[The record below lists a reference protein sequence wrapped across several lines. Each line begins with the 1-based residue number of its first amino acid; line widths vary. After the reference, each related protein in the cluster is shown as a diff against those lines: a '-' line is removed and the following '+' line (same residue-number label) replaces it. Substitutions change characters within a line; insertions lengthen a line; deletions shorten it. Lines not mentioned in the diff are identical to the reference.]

1 MKNKRFEQ
9 YFLQY
14 KNLVI
19 RMVMNKTGDY
29 QAAQE
34 ICQQVFISLY
44 TNMDRVTPELVKAW
58 VMRCTQNAIV
68 DHIRRAKIREE
79 IFLDLSVAESGN
91 ILVEEL
97 LNAHEERMDNQA
109 LAGRILR
116 AVKAAN
122 EQWYEVL
129 MMYCVDCLTYPEIAE
144 KLNISVPVLR
154 ARIYRARMFVREKFG
169 DEYRKH

>member
-1 MKNKRFEQ
+1 MKNKKFEE

-44 TNMDRVTPELVKAW
+44 TNMDRVAPELVKAW
-58 VMRCTQNAIV
+58 LMRCTQNAII
-68 DHIRRAKIREE
+68 DHIRRAKIRGE
-79 IFLDLSVAESGN
+79 IFADTSVSESGN
-91 ILVEEL
+91 ILVEEVL
-97 LNAHEERMDNQA
+97 DVQEERMDRQE

-116 AVKAAN
+116 EVRAAN
-122 EQWYEVL
+122 EQWFEML
-129 MMYCVDCLTYPEIAE
+129 MMYCVEGLSYPEVARR
-144 KLNISVPVLR
+144 LNISVPVLR
-154 ARIYRARMFVREKFG
+154 ARMYRARMFIREKFG
-169 DEYRKH
+169 DEYRKQ